1 MKVREG
7 LVKYISPK
15 TSRAVR
21 MEAARCFSNGET
33 HEVVDQAKGG
43 DPGAAG
49 GPGAALKPNDQ
60 VTVLFALCYDR
71 DPEVAETARASLD
84 AYPVTLV
91 LRALGHKLDPAV
103 LKKLANICKDNAA
116 VLTMVALN
124 PGADTALLENLAETG
139 PSEVVVVL
147 AEDRFRLAKCPSIAE
162 KLRKNPK
169 APRELLES
177 LLCSPARTGEEE
189 REELAPALE
198 EEEDENLAQRLAN
211 MSVAEKVKLAMTG
224 DKFVRTL
231 LIKDSN
237 KMISTAVIKNPRLT
251 EAEVVKIT
259 ASKTT
264 PDDILRLVARNK
276 QWLKN
281 YNIRVAMVMNAKT
294 PLPVSMRLLDSL
306 NTMDLAKAAKSK
318 YIPHALAGNAG
329 RILAK
334 KKR

>member
-15 TSRAVR
+15 TSKAAR
-21 MEAARCFSNGET
+21 MEAAICCSSGEP
-33 HEVVDQAKGG
+33 HEAVDQGG
-43 DPGAAG
+43 GGAPGGAG
-49 GPGAALKPNDQ
+49 GGGVGAALEPNDQ

-71 DPEVAETARASLD
+71 DPEVAETARAGFD

-91 LRALGHKLDPAV
+91 LSALGHKLDPAV
-103 LKKLANICKDNAA
+103 LKKLANMYKDNAA

-124 PGADTALLENLAETG
+124 PGTDQALLENLAGTG
-139 PSEVVVVL
+139 PSEVVAVL
-147 AEDRFRLAKCPSIAE
+147 VEDRCRLAKYPSIAE

-169 APRELLES
+169 APEELLKG
-177 LLCSPARTGEEE
+177 LPCPPARTGVEQS
-189 REELAPALE
+189 EELV
-198 EEEDENLAQRLAN
+198 EEEDENLAMRLAN
-211 MSVAEKVKLAMTG
+211 MSVGDKIKLAMTG
-224 DKFVRTL
+224 DKFVRNL

-306 NTMDLAKAAKSK
+306 NTRDLASAAKSK
-318 YIPHALAGNAG
+318 YIPHALAGNAA
-329 RILAK
+329 RILDK

>member
-15 TSRAVR
+15 TSRSVR
-21 MEAARCFSNGET
+21 MEASRCFRRDEPYEAVAQG
-33 HEVVDQAKGG
+33 GG
-43 DPGAAG
+43 DGW
-49 GPGAALKPNDQ
+49 LEHNDQ

-84 AYPVTLV
+84 SYPVTLI
-91 LRALGHKLDPAV
+91 LSALGHKLDPAV
-103 LKKLANICKDNAA
+103 LKKLANMHKDNAA

-124 PGADTALLENLAETG
+124 PGADPPLLETLAGTG

-147 AEDRFRLAKCPSIAE
+147 AEDRVRLAKYPSIAD

-169 APRELLES
+169 APRELLEG
-177 LLCSPARTGEEE
+177 LLCPPARTGVEQSEEPG
-189 REELAPALE
+189 ADWE
-198 EEEDENLAQRLAN
+198 EEEDEDLAHRLAN
-211 MSVAEKVKLAMTG
+211 MSVAEKIKLAMTG
-224 DKFVRTL
+224 NKFVRGL

-237 KMISTAVIKNPRLT
+237 KMISTAVVKNPRLT

-276 QWLKN
+276 EWLKN
-281 YNIRVAMVMNAKT
+281 YKIKVSMVMNAKT

-306 NTMDLAKAAKSK
+306 NTRDLAKVAKSK
-318 YIPHALAGNAG
+318 YIPHALAGNAA
-329 RILAK
+329 RILSK